1 MPFII
6 PAGDH
11 GEEFDRYN
19 NLMRLAMLQAGRKRK
34 KFIEF
39 KKAVKRCHIE
49 TNEPPE
55 TREIL
60 SQVNRKKFLKIFK
73 NA

>member
-1 MPFII
+1 MAFII
-6 PAGDH
+6 PTGDH

-34 KFIEF
+34 QFIEF

-49 TNEPPE
+49 TVEPPE

-60 SQVNRKKFLKIFK
+60 SQVSSFK
-73 NA
+73 T